1 MLPACHLCSR
11 ILAKTIQLYTI
22 RTFRRVLVLAP
33 ALLTAFREEGVWD
46 LIFSED
52 CFYFGSSVEDIQFH
66 IVTENQNDNARNN
79 RIATESESSY
89 RTDVNILQV
98 EAISFLEFAA
108 TLNENT
114 YNLVTNFL
122 FCKLISIIFF
132 LSLSYKP
139 SVLHSFCSL

>member
-1 MLPACHLCSR
+1 MSSWSR

-66 IVTENQNDNARNN
+66 IVTENNVRNN

-122 FCKLISIIFF
+122 FCKLISI
-132 LSLSYKP
+132 
-139 SVLHSFCSL
+139 